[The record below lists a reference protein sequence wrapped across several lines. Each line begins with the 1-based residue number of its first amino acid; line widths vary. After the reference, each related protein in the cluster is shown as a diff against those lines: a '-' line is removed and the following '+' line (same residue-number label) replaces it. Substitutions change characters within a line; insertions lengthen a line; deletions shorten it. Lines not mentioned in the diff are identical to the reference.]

1 MKKVFN
7 IIKFIVFLP
16 IIVPYLLYETVR
28 AIIGK
33 NKKDCGCKNNKPT
46 I

>member
-1 MKKVFN
+1 MKKVTN

-16 IIVPYLLYETVR
+16 IIIPYLLYETVR

-33 NKKDCGCKNNKPT
+33 NKKDCGCKNNKPK